1 MKLNRL
7 FIVVALTSGLLLGL
21 LILTVPAAL
30 PTQALVM
37 CDRYVVNG
45 GNDSFPDNDCSDPH
59 SPCKTI
65 QYALQWAADG
75 ETICVADRSDIAGP
89 ATYYGTVVITKSV
102 VLDGAWDA
110 AHSGLSWSFNPVP
123 CVPEDVVI
131 DGDGLQRVISI
142 TQASP
147 TIHCF
152 TITGGN
158 AGGAVEEPNHGGGIA
173 AVNAAPVIL
182 NNIISDNYGCTT
194 MACTGYGRGGG
205 IYLVDAPATAVISG
219 NQIINNV
226 ADDATWGQ
234 GGGIYLEEAS
244 PEVLNNTIRNN
255 RAGHSAGD
263 GGGIVVF
270 EGSPTI
276 LGNHIQ
282 RNTAGQAVL
291 ANGGGIYVHSSAPV
305 TIAHNLLEANVALR
319 GAADPGFYS
328 TGGGLFFNGPLAF
341 IHDNEVYGNVANLLS
356 ERGLGGGMYLSSL
369 SDAAVVRSNVIARDN
384 RASYVADGNG
394 GGLYLAESE
403 ATVADNSIFDN
414 IAASDTP
421 GYGGGIY
428 VKGGA
433 GLLLNNTIVHN
444 TAVLGAVGGWGWGGG
459 ISARDSNVCV
469 KGNVIAENLA
479 ISAPNGR
486 GVGGGIYAFNGAP
499 DFIANQILRNTTG
512 GGDTGY
518 GGGLAL
524 TGRVWVEGN
533 EILDNRAP
541 GLTVSE
547 GGGVRIASS
556 GPFTL
561 TNNIIA
567 RNAVSITGSGVFI
580 GYSSAGRIAHNTI
593 AANLD
598 GDGVGI
604 YIKGNIDIS
613 LVNHIVVKQTVGIVN
628 ATPAAI
634 QVLADYT
641 LFDGNGSNVG
651 IGVISTHV
659 VPGPA
664 ALLADY
670 HLSSASNAIGQALP
684 LTWVSRDIDGDP
696 RPFGLPDVGADEFVK
711 SLWLPLVLRQYP

>member
-1 MKLNRL
+1 MKIERL

-30 PTQALVM
+30 PTQALAI
-37 CDRYVVNG
+37 CDRYVANG
-45 GNDSFPDNDCSDPH
+45 GNNSFPDNDCSDFH

-110 AHSGLSWSFNPVP
+110 AYSGSGWNFNPVA
-123 CVPEDVVI
+123 CAPEDVVI
-131 DGDGLQRVISI
+131 EGDGLARVISI
-142 TQASP
+142 THANP
-147 TIHCF
+147 TIYCF

-158 AGGAVEEPNHGGGIA
+158 AGGAVDEPNHGGGIA
-173 AVNAAPVIL
+173 AVSAAPVIL
-182 NNIISDNYGCTT
+182 NNIISNNYGCTT

-234 GGGIYLEEAS
+234 GGGIYLEDAS
-244 PEVLNNTIRNN
+244 PQILTNTIRSN

-263 GGGIVVF
+263 GGGIAVF
-270 EGSPTI
+270 EGSPI
-276 LGNHIQ
+276 IAGNHIQ
-282 RNTAGQAVL
+282 QNTAGQAVL
-291 ANGGGIYVHSSAPV
+291 ANGGGIFIHSSTLV
-305 TIAHNLLEANVALR
+305 TIAYNLLEANVALR

-328 TGGGLFFNGPLAF
+328 TGGGIHFHGPLAF
-341 IHDNEVYGNVANLLS
+341 IHDNEVYGNAANLLS

-414 IAASDTP
+414 TAASDTP

-428 VKGGA
+428 VNGGA
-433 GLLLNNTIVHN
+433 GLLLNNTIAHN

-459 ISARDSNVCV
+459 ISARDSDVRIQ
-469 KGNVIAENLA
+469 GNVIAENVA
-479 ISAPNGR
+479 ISSPAGR
-486 GVGGGIYAFNGAP
+486 GSGGGIYAFNGAP
-499 DFIANQILRNTTG
+499 RFTANQVLRNTTG
-512 GGDTGY
+512 GGDSGY
-518 GGGLAL
+518 GGGLSL
-524 TGRVWVEGN
+524 CGRVWVEGN
-533 EILDNRAP
+533 TILDNRAP
-541 GLTVSE
+541 GLTVAE

-556 GPFTL
+556 YVL
-561 TNNIIA
+561 TFVNNIVA
-567 RNAVSITGSGVFI
+567 RNVVSMTGSGVMLSHC
-580 GYSSAGRIAHNTI
+580 GPGKVAHNTV
-593 AANLD
+593 AANSG
-598 GDGVGI
+598 GDGAGI
-604 YIKGNIDIS
+604 YVKGNYDVPI
-613 LVNHIVVKQTVGIVN
+613 LNHIIVSQTVGIFN
-628 ATPAAI
+628 ATPAALN
-634 QVLADYT
+634 VLADYT
-641 LFDGNGSNVG
+641 LFEGNGSNASA
-651 IGVISTHV
+651 GVISTHA

-670 HLSSASNAIGQALP
+670 HLSSASNAMGQALP
-684 LTWVSRDIDGDP
+684 LAWLSRDIDGDP
-696 RPFGLPDVGADEFVK
+696 RSVGLPDVGADEFVK
-711 SLWLPLVLRQYP
+711 SLYLPLVLRQCP